1 MTIEEAIRILDPE
14 TTAEALAEIEYYCG
28 FSGRT
33 AAVQAVED
41 ACILAVDALREQEQ
55 RENVWHDAKDN
66 PPQKPGLYYGKK
78 DDTDSMYL
86 CQYRDGVW
94 TMDAYPETRMRVI
107 KWAYYNAFV
116 QEQEE
121 RRWIPVT
128 ERLPEIG
135 RKCLIANRE
144 IVVRGWL
151 RPDGVW
157 KTGVSSDEIW
167 SKFSLFTPT
176 HWMPLPE
183 PPEEDV

>member
-1 MTIEEAIRILDPE
+1 MTREEAIRILDPE
-14 TTAEALAEIEYYCG
+14 LVASEFAKHDEEHGIRDEVHIKAIY
-28 FSGRT
+28 
-33 AAVQAVED
+33 D
-41 ACILAVDALREQEQ
+41 ACVLAVAALREQEQ

-86 CQYRDGVW
+86 FQYRDGVW

-128 ERLPEIG
+128 ERMPESEG
-135 RKCLIANRE
+135 TYLVYTNRGSVYASHFYE
-144 IVVRGWL
+144 KKVFRDDYVRE
-151 RPDGVW
+151 PQ
-157 KTGVSSDEIW
+157 W
-167 SKFSLFTPT
+167 SQRGKVEVT

-183 PPEEDV
+183 PPKEE